1 MVRQQP
7 PRAPQLNILGRNH
20 QTTSA
25 FDAVPQ
31 SPRSLAFR
39 DHSNNDFRHDDQSP
53 MPLLQQQYAY
63 PLVQRT
69 HSHTLSDDSGE
80 EGRDGGQQS
89 EHMLR
94 RKTPNGI
101 LNAAYDGTSVEQ
113 AERPHAMK
121 HILLPVT
128 QQFASPLNGS
138 DGLVRELPIRMP
150 SHTWAAGYQGR
161 QPPLMSSD
169 INSGNVLPNSSWT
182 LAQPHRAQ
190 IDSVLDQIPAQ
201 STQYPYQ
208 QFGNPYG
215 FMAPAMLPSFGPT
228 ASNETGPYGP
238 YWPNGT
244 FVPYRPAA
252 LRDMRFYPQYTTAW
266 AGFQTPSITVL
277 AA

>member
-1 MVRQQP
+1 IMTMVRQQP
-7 PRAPQLNILGRNH
+7 PRAPQLNVLGRNR
-20 QTTSA
+20 QTASA

-31 SPRSLAFR
+31 SPQSLAFR

-138 DGLVRELPIRMP
+138 DGLVREL
-150 SHTWAAGYQGR
+150 
-161 QPPLMSSD
+161 
-169 INSGNVLPNSSWT
+169 
-182 LAQPHRAQ
+182 
-190 IDSVLDQIPAQ
+190 
-201 STQYPYQ
+201 
-208 QFGNPYG
+208 
-215 FMAPAMLPSFGPT
+215 
-228 ASNETGPYGP
+228 
-238 YWPNGT
+238 
-244 FVPYRPAA
+244 
-252 LRDMRFYPQYTTAW
+252 
-266 AGFQTPSITVL
+266 
-277 AA
+277 